1 MTASPSNRWLV
12 LVMVCIAQF
21 MVVLDG
27 TVVNVALPH
36 IQSALD
42 FSPAALPWVINA
54 YVLVFGGFL
63 LLGGRAGDIIGRRRL
78 FLAGVVVFTLAS
90 VLCGLAQTSEML
102 LAARALQGLGAAMV
116 SPAAL
121 SIVTTTF
128 REPGERAKAL
138 SVWAAIAVGGSAV
151 GLLAGGVLTE
161 TLSWEWIF
169 FINAP
174 IGIATLIFSMRVVPE
189 SRMEGRRGIDLAG
202 AVSVTAGVSLLVYG
216 IVKAEAYGWGSGRT
230 WALLGGAAALLAVFV
245 LIELRVR
252 HPLVRLGI
260 FRMRALTMSNL
271 VMLAVMG
278 GMFGVFYFT
287 SIYAQTILGYNA
299 VETGVAFLPLTA
311 MIIVSSAIAQQLIG
325 RIGAKR
331 VAVLGMAIAAG
342 GLLVLRT
349 IEADGSYWT
358 QLFPGIVVMALGLG
372 MTFVP
377 LTLIATGGVQDD
389 DAGLASGLFNTSQ
402 QVGGALGLA
411 ILTTVANGRTT
422 SALGDL
428 GLTGAPTAAQQ
439 ATAMV
444 DGYRVGFLV
453 GAGLMLLGALILALC
468 VRKRD
473 MEAIAVDQPVAVH
486 AG

>member
-1 MTASPSNRWLV
+1 MTASASNRWLV

-36 IQSALD
+36 IQESLN
-42 FSPAALPWVINA
+42 FSPEALPWVINA

-63 LLGGRAGDIIGRRRL
+63 LLGGRAGDLIGRRRL
-78 FLAGVVVFTLAS
+78 FLAGVVVFTGAS
-90 VLCGLAQTSEML
+90 VLCGLAHQPELL

-128 REPGERAKAL
+128 RDPGERAKAL

-161 TLSWEWIF
+161 ALSWEWIF

-174 IGIATLIFSMRVVPE
+174 IGIATFIFSMRLVPE
-189 SRMEGRRGIDLAG
+189 SRMEGRSGIDIAG
-202 AVSVTAGVSLLVYG
+202 AVTVTAGVSLLVYG
-216 IVKAEAYGWGSGRT
+216 IVKAESYGWGSGST
-230 WALLGGAAALLAVFV
+230 WALLAGAVALLALFV
-245 LIELRVR
+245 LIEIRVR

-260 FRMRALTMSNL
+260 FRMRALTVSNV

-299 VETGVAFLPLTA
+299 VETGVAFLPLTL

-331 VAVLGMAIAAG
+331 VAVIGMTIAAG
-342 GLLVLRT
+342 GLLLLRT

-358 QLFPGIVVMALGLG
+358 QLLPGIVVMALGLG

-377 LTLIATGGVQDD
+377 LTLIATGGVRDD

-411 ILTTVANGRTT
+411 ILTTVANSRTT
-422 SALGDL
+422 SSIAEMDL
-428 GLTGAPTAAQQ
+428 TAAPTAAQQ

-444 DGYRVGFLV
+444 EGYHVGFLV
-453 GAGLMLLGALILALC
+453 GAGLMLLGAVVLATLI
-468 VRKRD
+468 RPRD
-473 MEAIAVDQPVAVH
+473 LDAIKIDQPVTVH